1 MIGVDFMIEFSL
13 EDGEFLVKVAREAIK
28 TWLKYKRKISFM
40 KDAPEK
46 TKQNY
51 GVFVT
56 LTKAYTHELRGC
68 IGYPFPVKPLVEAT
82 IESAIEAATGDPRF
96 KPVTLEELES
106 NIIVEVSILTPP
118 KLIEVEN
125 PMDYPKK
132 IVIGEDGL
140 IVEKG
145 FFKGLLLPQVAVEW
159 NMDAEEFLSNCCLKA
174 GLPPDAWLNK
184 EVKISKFQA
193 VIFAEETPNGKI
205 IKKDLK
211 KLL

>member
-1 MIGVDFMIEFSL
+1 MLDFSL
-13 EDGEFLVKVAREAIK
+13 EEGEFLVKVAREAIK

-46 TKQNY
+46 TKQSC

-68 IGYPFPVKPLVEAT
+68 IGFPLPIKPLIEAT

-96 KPVTLEELES
+96 KPVTLSELES
-106 NIIVEVSILTPP
+106 NIIIEVSILTPP
-118 KLIEVEN
+118 RVIEVEN
-125 PMDYPKK
+125 PVEYSKK

-140 IVEKG
+140 IIEKD

-174 GLPPDAWLNK
+174 GLPPDAWLSRD
-184 EVKISKFQA
+184 VKISKFQA
-193 VIFAEETPNGKI
+193 VIFAEETPKGKI
-205 IKKDLK
+205 IKKSLK
-211 KLL
+211 KE